1 MLVCPLVSEGQYNCA
16 HVAEQGRPS
25 LQTIKKRSR
34 MKKLLYLVHR
44 LPFPP
49 NKGDKISSNN
59 MLNYFS
65 GHWRVHLGTFV
76 DDPDDWQ
83 YTDIVREKCEDSC
96 IVDLPRRKR
105 LTGSIMGMLTGD
117 ALSLSYYGNK
127 ELQAWVRLSIER
139 ECPDA
144 VLVFSGVMGRFV
156 KGLLPDHVPVV
167 FDAEDV
173 DSEKWRSYAHSKRW
187 PLSWLYRREA
197 DKLLAYEREMAAST
211 HVSIFVSAQEAALF
225 KQLAPESAD
234 KVHFRTQGVDSAYFD
249 PQLVFQNPYQS
260 DQKVLVF
267 TGAMD
272 YWPNIEAVK
281 WFCDHVLGAVRERE
295 PTFLFCI
302 VGMKPTDE
310 VQLLDK
316 LPGVRVTGGVPD
328 VRPYLSHALAACL
341 PLQLARGI
349 QNKALEAMSMTL
361 PVLATQDAL
370 VGIVEYPGVLSFVA
384 DDAKKMTEAALE
396 LLSSPRQSDNAGRD
410 CVLKHYNW
418 DTNLKRME
426 VFLLS
431 DGEDSP

>member
-1 MLVCPLVSEGQYNCA
+1 
-16 HVAEQGRPS
+16 
-25 LQTIKKRSR
+25 

-49 NKGDKISSNN
+49 NKGDKISSYN

-65 GHWRVHLGTFV
+65 SRWRVHLGTFV
-76 DDPDDWQ
+76 DDPEDWQ
-83 YTDIVREKCEDSC
+83 YADLVRDKCEDSC
-96 IVDLPRRKR
+96 IVDLPKTKR
-105 LTGSIMGMLTGD
+105 LTGSLYGLVTGQ
-117 ALSLSYYGNK
+117 ALSLSYYGSA
-127 ELQAWVRLSIER
+127 ELQEWVCSSIER

-156 KGLLPDHVPVV
+156 KGLLPAHVPVV

-173 DSEKWRSYAHSKRW
+173 DSEKWRSYARAKRW
-187 PLSWLYRREA
+187 PVSSLYEREA
-197 DKLLAYEREMAAST
+197 NKLLAYERQMAAST
-211 HVSIFVSAQEAALF
+211 HVSIFVSAEEAALF

-249 PQLVFQNPYQS
+249 PQLSFENPYQAG
-260 DQKVLVF
+260 QKVLVF

-272 YWPNIEAVK
+272 YWPNVEAVK
-281 WFCDHVLGAVRERE
+281 WFCEYVLGTVRAQE
-295 PTFLFCI
+295 PNFLFCI
-302 VGMKPTDE
+302 VGMKPVDE
-310 VQLLDK
+310 VRQLGN

-361 PVLATQDAL
+361 PVLATRDAL
-370 VGIVEYPGVLSFVA
+370 VGIVDYPGVLSIVA
-384 DDAKKMTEAALE
+384 NDAQAMAYAALE
-396 LLSSPRQSDNAGRD
+396 LLARPRQTNSAGRE
-410 CVLKHYNW
+410 CVLEHYNW

-426 VFLLS
+426 GFLVS
-431 DGEDSP
+431 DGGVQ

>member
-1 MLVCPLVSEGQYNCA
+1 
-16 HVAEQGRPS
+16 
-25 LQTIKKRSR
+25 

-44 LPFPP
+44 IPFPP

-65 GHWRVHLGTFV
+65 ARWRVHLGTFI

-83 YTDIVREKCEDSC
+83 YVDRVREKCEDCCFVNLSK
-96 IVDLPRRKR
+96 IKR
-105 LTGSIMGMLTGD
+105 WFGSFYGLVTGQ
-117 ALSLSYYGNK
+117 ALSLSYYGSA
-127 ELQAWVRLSIER
+127 ELQQWVRLTIER

-156 KGLLPDHVPVV
+156 RGLLPAHVPVV

-173 DSEKWRSYAHSKRW
+173 DSEKWRSYAQSKRW
-187 PLSWLYRREA
+187 PMRLLYAREA
-197 DKLLAYEREMAAST
+197 DKLLAYERQMAAST
-211 HVSIFVSAQEAALF
+211 HVSVFVSAEEAALF
-225 KQLAPESAD
+225 KRLAPESAD
-234 KVHFRTQGVDSAYFD
+234 KVHYRTQGVDSVYFD
-249 PQLVFQNPYQS
+249 PRITFENPYQPG
-260 DQKVLVF
+260 QKVLVF

-272 YWPNIEAVK
+272 YWPNVEAVR
-281 WFCDHVLGAVRERE
+281 WFCEHVLNSVRERE
-295 PTFLFCI
+295 PNFLFCI

-310 VQLLDK
+310 VRKLGT

-361 PVLATQDAL
+361 PVLATHDAL
-370 VGIVEYPGVLSFVA
+370 QGIVDYPGVLAIVA
-384 DDAKKMTEAALE
+384 DDVQSMIARALD
-396 LLSSPRQSDNAGRD
+396 LLAQPRQTNSAGRE
-410 CVLKHYNW
+410 CVLQHYNW

-426 VFLLS
+426 EFLLT
-431 DGEDSP
+431 DGGPQ